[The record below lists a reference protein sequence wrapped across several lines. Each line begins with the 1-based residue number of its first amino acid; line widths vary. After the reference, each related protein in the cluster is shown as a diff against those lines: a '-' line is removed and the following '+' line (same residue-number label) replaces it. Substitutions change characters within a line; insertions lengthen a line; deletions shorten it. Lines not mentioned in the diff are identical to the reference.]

1 MATKESRGKKAAET
15 RAANKEADKKKKQVR
30 AIILFAIGLFL
41 AFLVL
46 IPGESLWLIMH
57 DFIFGIFGITS
68 YLIPIAVIY
77 ISILLAKDK
86 NKRFISVR
94 TVEIISIAILASLII
109 TIIFVP
115 ITDGFFEYISK
126 SYLTGIN
133 LVGGGV
139 FSAVLSYPLMAA
151 LGKTGAIVVVSIILF
166 VLILLVSGV
175 SLIAFL
181 TNASKPAKKVG
192 EVVSDAV
199 RDNAEKRAQK
209 QTEKKFDID
218 VKLPESTDPIPDI
231 FEEPEDIASGVIAV
245 EDIAPDTVIADIDDI
260 IKAKAA
266 AAQQRFEEPVDLLD
280 EPPKIEVKTQENKTD
295 FKDYI
300 LPPTTILS
308 YDKGG
313 KNSDATNELRQ
324 NAVLLEDTL
333 KSFGVLARI
342 IDISRGPTVTRYEL
356 QPSAGVKISKITSL
370 ADDIALSLAATGVR
384 IEAPIPGKSAIGIE
398 VPNKVNSAVRIREVL
413 ETHKFRNA
421 KSRLSTALGKD
432 IGGDVIIADIA
443 KMPHLLIAGATGSG
457 KSVCINSIIISL
469 LYKATPAELEFIM
482 IDPKVVEL
490 GIYNGIPHLSKTPV
504 VTDPRKASGAL
515 MSAVKEMENRYKMFA
530 EVGARDFAAYNEI
543 AATRDDLRVIPHIV
557 IIIDELA
564 DLMMVAPSE
573 VEDSICRLAQMARAA
588 GMHLIVA
595 TQRPS
600 VNVITGTIKANIPS
614 RIAFSVSSQ
623 IDSRTIIDGAGAEK
637 LIGRGDMLFFPVGN
651 TKPIRVQGCF
661 VTDKEVADVVEFVKK
676 SGEPVYDDEFIKNME
691 TFADNP
697 KAATTAGGN
706 NAASGESSI
715 INSAIELVI
724 DAGQASTSYLQRR
737 LKLGYA
743 RAARIMDEMEDMGII
758 GPADGSK
765 PRVILIT
772 KQQWIERNLNSG
784 E

>member
-1 MATKESRGKKAAET
+1 MAGRAGSGKKAAET
-15 RAANKEADKKKKQVR
+15 RAANKEAGKKKKQVR

-41 AFLVL
+41 AFLVI
-46 IPGESLWLIMH
+46 IPGESLWLILH
-57 DFIFGIFGITS
+57 DFVFGLFGIAS
-68 YLIPIAVIY
+68 YLIPAAVIY

-86 NKRFISVR
+86 NNRFISVR
-94 TVEIISIAILASLII
+94 TFEIIAIAILASLII
-109 TIIFVP
+109 TVIFVP
-115 ITDGFFEYISK
+115 KSDGFFAYISACYN
-126 SYLTGIN
+126 SGIR

-139 FSAVLSYPLMAA
+139 TAAVLAYPLMAA
-151 LGKTGAIVVVSIILF
+151 VGKTGAIVLVAIVLF
-166 VLILLVSGV
+166 VLVLLVSGV
-175 SLIAFL
+175 SLLAFL

-192 EVVSDAV
+192 EVVTEAV
-199 RDNAEKRAQK
+199 RENAEKRAQK

-218 VKLPESTDPIPDI
+218 VKMPESTEPLPDI
-231 FEEPEDIASGVIAV
+231 FDDTEEIESGIVTV
-245 EDIAPDTVIADIDDI
+245 DDIAPDTVIADIDDI

-266 AAQQRFEEPVDLLD
+266 AAQQRFEEPVDVL
-280 EPPKIEVKTQENKTD
+280 EEVPVPVVKEEAPQAD
-295 FKDYI
+295 FSDYL
-300 LPPTTILS
+300 LPPTTLLS
-308 YDKGG
+308 YDRGA

-342 IDISRGPTVTRYEL
+342 VDISRGPTVTRYEL

-398 VPNKVNSAVRIREVL
+398 VPNKINSAVRIREVL

-421 KSRLSTALGKD
+421 KSRLSVALGKD
-432 IGGDVIIADIA
+432 IGGDVIVADIA

-469 LYKATPAELEFIM
+469 LYKATPGELEFIM

-504 VTDPRKASGAL
+504 VTEPKKASGAL

-530 EVGARDFAAYNEI
+530 EVGARDFVAYNEI
-543 AATRDDLRVIPHIV
+543 ASARDDLRVIPHIV

-651 TKPIRVQGCF
+651 TKPMRVQGCF
-661 VTDKEVADVVEFVKK
+661 VTDKEVTDVVDFVKK

-697 KAATTAGGN
+697 KAAATGAQGSTNSENSVLN
-706 NAASGESSI
+706 N
-715 INSAIELVI
+715 AIELVI

-743 RAARIMDEMEDMGII
+743 RAARIMDEMEDMGIV

-772 KQQWIERNLNSG
+772 KQQWIERNLNSA

>member
-1 MATKESRGKKAAET
+1 MGSGKKAAET
-15 RAANKEADKKKKQVR
+15 RAANKEADKKKKQVK

-41 AFLVL
+41 AFLVI
-46 IPGESLWLIMH
+46 IPGESLWLVLH
-57 DFIFGIFGITS
+57 NFVFGIFGISS

-77 ISILLAKDK
+77 ISILLARDK

-94 TVEIISIAILASLII
+94 TVEIISIAVLASLII
-109 TIIFVP
+109 TIVFVP
-115 ITDGFFEYISK
+115 KTDGFFAYISTTY
-126 SYLTGIN
+126 SSGIN

-139 FSAVLSYPLMAA
+139 FAAMLSYPLMAA

-166 VLILLVSGV
+166 VLVLLVSGV
-175 SLIAFL
+175 SLLAFL

-199 RDNAEKRAQK
+199 RESAEKRAQK

-218 VKLPESTDPIPDI
+218 VKLPESTAPVSDI
-231 FEEPEDIASGVIAV
+231 FDDNDDIESGVIAV
-245 EDIAPDTVIADIDDI
+245 EEIAPDTVIADIDDI

-266 AAQQRFEEPVDLLD
+266 AAQQRFEEPVDVLD
-280 EPPKIEVKTQENKTD
+280 EPVKVETKALAPQSD
-295 FKDYI
+295 FKDYL
-300 LPPTTILS
+300 LPPTTLLS
-308 YDKGG
+308 YDKGS

-342 IDISRGPTVTRYEL
+342 VDISRGPTVTRYEL

-421 KSRLSTALGKD
+421 KSKLSVTLGKD

-504 VTDPRKASGAL
+504 VTEPRKASGAL

-530 EVGARDFAAYNEI
+530 EVGARDFVAYNEI
-543 AATRDDLRVIPHIV
+543 ANNRDDLRVIPHIV

-661 VTDKEVADVVEFVKK
+661 VTDKEVADVVDFVKK

-697 KAATTAGGN
+697 KAAAT
-706 NAASGESSI
+706 NAQGASGGGDSSVL
-715 INSAIELVI
+715 NSAVELVI

-772 KQQWIERNLNSG
+772 KQQWIERNINSA